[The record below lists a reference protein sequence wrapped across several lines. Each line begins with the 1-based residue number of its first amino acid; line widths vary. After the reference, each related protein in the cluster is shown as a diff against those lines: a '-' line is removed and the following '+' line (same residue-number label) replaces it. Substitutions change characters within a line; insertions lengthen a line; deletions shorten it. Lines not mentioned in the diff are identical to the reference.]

1 MRVSTGSSTLVRA
14 LRPAPVT
21 QFGIY
26 RVSEEIGDG
35 SGLASVHRA
44 IDTTTGTPIAL
55 KRLRPQFAADQE
67 LLSVFL
73 AEGQLGSQLHHEHVQ
88 QTIAYGKLDGTYFI
102 AMELVIGPTL
112 SQVMKQSASAAG
124 AIPVAI
130 VIELLLQLCS
140 ALEHLHTRPVR
151 IIHRDVSP
159 ANILLSNTGRVKL
172 TNLATAKTAQS
183 RVSTGHGIIKGTL
196 GYVAPE
202 YTFGRLDTR
211 ADLFA
216 IGVIAHELLA
226 GGPLFGTAKDYA
238 TMWRVREKPIQ
249 PPSRWN
255 PQVSRDL
262 DDIVLTALQRDP
274 ERRWQNAGA
283 LRFALTALA
292 DRSIDAQLIRD
303 WAEWAF
309 SKRPHRETVL
319 VKTLN
324 ELARID

>member
-1 MRVSTGSSTLVRA
+1 M
-14 LRPAPVT
+14 
-21 QFGIY
+21 Y
-26 RVSEEIGDG
+26 RVLDE
-35 SGLASVHRA
+35 LADARDLTSVHRA
-44 IDTTTGTPIAL
+44 IDTTSGMPVAL
-55 KRLRPQFAADQE
+55 KRLRPQYTADQE
-67 LLSVFL
+67 RLSVFL
-73 AEGQLGSQLHHEHVQ
+73 AEAQLGSQLHHEHVQ
-88 QTIAYGKLDGTYFI
+88 QTYAYGKLDGTYFL
-102 AMELVIGPTL
+102 ALELVIGPTL
-112 SQVMKQSASAAG
+112 QQVMKQSASAAG

-140 ALEHLHTRPVR
+140 ALEHLHTRAAP
-151 IIHRDVSP
+151 IIHRDVAP

-172 TNLATAKTAQS
+172 TNLATAKTALS
-183 RVSTGHGIIKGTL
+183 RASTGHGIIKGTL

-216 IGVIAHELLA
+216 LGVIAHELLA
-226 GGPLFGTAKDYA
+226 GRPLFGNAKDYA

-255 PQVSRDL
+255 AQVSRDL

-274 ERRWQNAGA
+274 DLRWQNAGA
-283 LRFALTALA
+283 MRFALTALA
-292 DRSIDAQLIRD
+292 DRSVDAQLIRD

-324 ELARID
+324 ELASVD